1 MSRQKLSIRN
11 LLLVGFTLFSMFF
24 GAGNLIFPPFL
35 GAQAGTASW
44 KAMAGFL
51 VSAACL
57 PILGVAAVALSDG
70 IEKLCG
76 RVGPRFASIFPLL
89 VYLFIGPCLAIPR
102 TASTSFEMTVLPA
115 AGALGID
122 LEGSFLGIE
131 GSFAAQAGYSALFFC
146 IAVLLSLRPDRLT
159 ERLGKVLCP
168 TLLILIAVIFT
179 GCLVWPAGTPAGPE
193 ASYQAAPALTGFL
206 AGYDT
211 MDTLAALNFGIII
224 AMNVRAKGVT
234 QDGSVV
240 RETIKAGAVAGL
252 LLALVYSALAYVGAP
267 VGRLAGEGANG
278 ARILTYVAGS
288 LFGSAGL
295 AILGF
300 IFFIACLNT
309 CVGLLCCCSQYFSTR
324 FSRLGYKAWMGV
336 FAIASLFISSAGLD
350 AILKI
355 SEPVLHAIY
364 PVAIVLIVLSFL
376 SGLIGRDGKV
386 YLWTVSFTA
395 VVSIIYGAQKAG
407 LAFPGAWLAGWLPG
421 YEAGFGWVLPAA
433 AGAAA
438 GVIVPRCLNGFR
450 KKEDDG
456 KHGQ

>member
-1 MSRQKLSIRN
+1 M
-11 LLLVGFTLFSMFF
+11 
-24 GAGNLIFPPFL
+24 
-35 GAQAGTASW
+35 
-44 KAMAGFL
+44 
-51 VSAACL
+51 
-57 PILGVAAVALSDG
+57 
-70 IEKLCG
+70 
-76 RVGPRFASIFPLL
+76 
-89 VYLFIGPCLAIPR
+89 
-102 TASTSFEMTVLPA
+102 
-115 AGALGID
+115 
-122 LEGSFLGIE
+122 
-131 GSFAAQAGYSALFFC
+131 
-146 IAVLLSLRPDRLT
+146 
-159 ERLGKVLCP
+159 
-168 TLLILIAVIFT
+168 
-179 GCLVWPAGTPAGPE
+179 
-193 ASYQAAPALTGFL
+193 
-206 AGYDT
+206 
-211 MDTLAALNFGIII
+211 
-224 AMNVRAKGVT
+224 
-234 QDGSVV
+234 
-240 RETIKAGAVAGL
+240 
-252 LLALVYSALAYVGAP
+252 GAP

>member
-240 RETIKAGAVAGL
+240 RETIKAGAAAGL

-309 CVGLLCCCSQYFSTR
+309 CVGLLCCCRSN
-324 FSRLGYKAWMGV
+324 
-336 FAIASLFISSAGLD
+336 
-350 AILKI
+350 IL
-355 SEPVLHAIY
+355 
-364 PVAIVLIVLSFL
+364 
-376 SGLIGRDGKV
+376 
-386 YLWTVSFTA
+386 
-395 VVSIIYGAQKAG
+395 
-407 LAFPGAWLAGWLPG
+407 
-421 YEAGFGWVLPAA
+421 
-433 AGAAA
+433 
-438 GVIVPRCLNGFR
+438 
-450 KKEDDG
+450 
-456 KHGQ
+456 

>member
-1 MSRQKLSIRN
+1 M
-11 LLLVGFTLFSMFF
+11 
-24 GAGNLIFPPFL
+24 
-35 GAQAGTASW
+35 
-44 KAMAGFL
+44 
-51 VSAACL
+51 
-57 PILGVAAVALSDG
+57 
-70 IEKLCG
+70 
-76 RVGPRFASIFPLL
+76 
-89 VYLFIGPCLAIPR
+89 
-102 TASTSFEMTVLPA
+102 LPA

-240 RETIKAGAVAGL
+240 RETIKAGAAAGL

-407 LAFPGAWLAGWLPG
+407 LAFPGAWFAGWIPG